1 MYEQFHQKQIKKT
14 TAQTYRY
21 SYRYIY
27 IVPWCFAMLTCKKI
41 QCFLF
46 WCLLSN
52 IASVG
57 FKYSWILTRLV
68 NKAILR
74 TERVKRLFQKT
85 KVIIIVLLKYMK
97 QLWINFYSF
106 KLVLG
111 YVRWLGARRFV
122 YVLLLLFVSLLLYA
136 VCSLDLA
143 HCVLP
148 SALFL
153 NGRLSEKIYRI

>member
-1 MYEQFHQKQIKKT
+1 M
-14 TAQTYRY
+14 
-21 SYRYIY
+21 
-27 IVPWCFAMLTCKKI
+27 
-41 QCFLF
+41 
-46 WCLLSN
+46 
-52 IASVG
+52 
-57 FKYSWILTRLV
+57 
-68 NKAILR
+68 R

-85 KVIIIVLLKYMK
+85 KVIITVLLKYMK

-153 NGRLSEKIYRI
+153 TDAYPKKYIEFRNKIVWWNVCSILKFNRERRFTVRCPGFSKKKFSSWHNFHFFPNNVLSFRTALKEIKSLVFDESKRRPIWS

>member
-1 MYEQFHQKQIKKT
+1 MNNSTKNKLKKQPLKHIDIVID
-14 TAQTYRY
+14 
-21 SYRYIY
+21 IY

-85 KVIIIVLLKYMK
+85 KVIITVLLKYMK

-111 YVRWLGARRFV
+111 MYDDLVRGA
-122 YVLLLLFVSLLLYA
+122 LFMSSYYCSSPF
-136 VCSLDLA
+136 CSLDLA